1 MRILFFSTL
10 YILFTLFASAQERF
24 NTDFKIE
31 INKQIKYKKY
41 IHYIKC
47 DSSGNAIYKCQG
59 PVTYFK
65 GNKKIS
71 IIENNFY
78 FRKYFYFENK
88 TLQGFCSINY
98 GTNPIICIY
107 YYDTLNRIIAKK
119 SYVKMIKY
127 DLQNTIKFLANINIR
142 NIKDFKELE
151 ILTYKYNSN
160 NLNQVINVSNKFD
173 TLSIIKYEY
182 EKQLLKKINYKA
194 KFGKQINVDIF
205 WNEEDNVFPN
215 YCIVSKNNQN
225 KIKLIFSKKD
235 SKTYLVQVYNINP
248 TYPYK
253 ISQTKITFDK
263 NKNDFTS
270 ASNNCIYWKDNFFN
284 FIQFCSEPS
293 FIENEL

>member
-1 MRILFFSTL
+1 MRILIFSSL
-10 YILFTLFASAQERF
+10 CILFTICASAQVRF
-24 NTDFKIE
+24 NSEFEIE

-47 DSSGNAIYKCQG
+47 DSLGNSIYKCQG

-65 GNKKIS
+65 KKKS

-78 FRKYFYFENK
+78 FRKYFYSENN
-88 TLQGFCSINY
+88 TILGFCSINH

-107 YYDTLNRIIAKK
+107 NYDTLNRIIAKK
-119 SYVKMIKY
+119 SFVKMIKY

-142 NIKDFKELE
+142 NIKDFNELE
-151 ILTYKYNSN
+151 ILTYKYNYN
-160 NLNQVINVSNKFD
+160 NLTQVINVSNKFD

-182 EKQLLKKINYKA
+182 EKQLLKKINYNA

-205 WNEEDNVFPN
+205 WNEGENVFPN
-215 YCIVSKNNQN
+215 YCIVSKNNQS

-235 SKTYLVQVYNINP
+235 SNTYLVQVYDISP
-248 TYPYK
+248 IYPYK
-253 ISQTKITFDK
+253 KNQTKIEFDK

-270 ASNNCIYWKDNFFN
+270 TSNNCIYWKDNFFN
-284 FIQFCSEPS
+284 FILFCSEPS